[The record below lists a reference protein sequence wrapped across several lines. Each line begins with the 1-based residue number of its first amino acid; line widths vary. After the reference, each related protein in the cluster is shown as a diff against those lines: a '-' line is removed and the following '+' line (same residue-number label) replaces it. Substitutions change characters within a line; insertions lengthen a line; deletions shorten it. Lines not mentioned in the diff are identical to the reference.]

1 MAGQTPTPVPSVNQ
15 AALNAI
21 PDQNV
26 RTVLQQIVQGWN
38 TRNGQTGNGDQA
50 FLTRAD
56 LGLTTN
62 QNGNISGISGALS
75 NGLSNA
81 GPGTP
86 AAIAALLQAITS
98 SILADPL
105 FQDLGAR
112 IGIIDTN
119 LDDLGISATE
129 AMIAAQQ
136 ANAAVVTSAQTL
148 TNAQESMQSTMT
160 TQFAKYDG
168 NIAALQT
175 STTTTASALTA
186 LTTSTTQQFST
197 VNSNIGALTNTV
209 TTNASTVSALSS
221 SVSTQFA
228 QVNKNIS
235 AVQTQQST
243 TANTVAAQAT
253 SISTLQAN
261 LNDTT
266 ASIQTEAQTRAN
278 ADGALQAQYTVKV
291 DTNGYVSGFGL
302 ASTANNAAPLSRFI
316 VRADEFAIGSPS
328 GPGIAAITPF
338 IVYTTPQNINGAT
351 VQPGVYMNA
360 ATIAQASIGT
370 LLLGGNAVT
379 VPVSYESFS
388 VVTGGQVSKNG
399 SGGFN
404 GNPATVAT
412 LTFTVADAQAVTQI
426 LVFAAQGTTNGNAYL
441 GELLVDGSQVASTG
455 GYDFDNNF
463 TMAWS
468 GTLGI
473 GTHTVQ
479 MLWGA
484 EATTMTLGTR
494 SIMIIGCKR

>member
-62 QNGNISGISGALS
+62 QNGNISGISGSLS

-119 LDDLGISATE
+119 LDDLGLSATE

-136 ANAAVVTSAQTL
+136 ANAAVVTSSKTL

-175 STTTTASALTA
+175 STTTTASSLTA

-197 VNSNIGALTNTV
+197 VNNNIGALTNTV
-209 TTNASTVSALSS
+209 TTNASTVSALST

-228 QVNKNIS
+228 QVNANIG
-235 AVQTQQST
+235 VIQTQQSA

-253 SISTLQAN
+253 QITTLQAN
-261 LNDTT
+261 LNGTT

-302 ASTANNAAPLSRFI
+302 ANTVNNAAPFSRFI
-316 VRADEFAIGSPS
+316 VRADQFAIGSPS
-328 GPGIAAITPF
+328 GPGLAAITPF
-338 IVYTTPQNINGAT
+338 VVYTTPQNINGAT

-370 LLLGGNAVT
+370 LLLAGNAVT
-379 VPVSYESFS
+379 IPLYSENDTLYTGSGSWATSMSYTFS
-388 VVTGGQVSKNG
+388 VPYATTLAVLFACKFGYNNGGDYNGLQMYIDGVYINDNGGQAIIDYPNMMGMISVG
-399 SGGFN
+399 
-404 GNPATVAT
+404 A
-412 LTFTVADAQAVTQI
+412 
-426 LVFAAQGTTNGNAYL
+426 
-441 GELLVDGSQVASTG
+441 
-455 GYDFDNNF
+455 
-463 TMAWS
+463 
-468 GTLGI
+468 
-473 GTHTVQ
+473 GTHTFQVNWYGGSSKIQ
-479 MLWGA
+479 L
-484 EATTMTLGTR
+484 TR
-494 SIMIIGCKR
+494 QRVVIMGVMR